1 MFREVDFK
9 NKYKS
14 NVYFIMVN
22 DLAHRRRRQRRDNST
37 AATTISATRYSPFI
51 IRHTVVTLHHRHT
64 MQCIHILYVARVPHD
79 MIESELERFE
89 KKNRIK

>member
-22 DLAHRRRRQRRDNST
+22 DIAHRRRRRRDNST
-37 AATTISATRYSPFI
+37 AATTISATQYSPFI
-51 IRHTVVTLHHRHT
+51 IRHTVVTLHRHT

-79 MIESELERFE
+79 MIETELERFE